1 MKARLVDL
9 SRSLDGRQRLTI
21 EVEGDARHLFDEL
34 HDQPVEL
41 TLKKYHPGRSLNAN
55 GYAWVLIDKIAE
67 KMRLSKTDVYR
78 DHIREIG
85 GVSETVCV
93 QNKAVDRLCG
103 DWERRGIGWQ
113 TQVLDSKI
121 PGCKTV
127 TLYYGSSTYD
137 TKQMAALIDS
147 LVQTCKALR
156 IETLPP
162 ERLEGLITK
171 YAERQR

>member
-21 EVEGDARHLFDEL
+21 EVEGDARQLFDEL

-41 TLKKYHPGRSLNAN
+41 TVKKFHPGRSLNAN

-85 GVSETVCV
+85 GVSEEI
-93 QNKAVDRLCG
+93 AR
-103 DWERRGIGWQ
+103 E
-113 TQVLDSKI
+113 
-121 PGCKTV
+121 
-127 TLYYGSSTYD
+127 
-137 TKQMAALIDS
+137 
-147 LVQTCKALR
+147 ALR
-156 IETLPP
+156 LASHKLP
-162 ERLEGLITK
+162 IKTK
-171 YAERQR
+171 FVKKEEVQIGGEDQ